1 MNMIT
6 KQMYESWM
14 VEHGQ
19 RFYRMAYS
27 YMKNEQDAL
36 EVISE
41 ATYKGLKNLHRLREP
56 DFFVTW
62 MTRIICA
69 ARSVCFRLRQQR
81 WHFLKLQH
89 LKLSHLW
96 RKTYSIM
103 ICMKRLIC

>member
-62 MTRIICA
+62 MTRIIINTA
-69 ARSVCFRLRQQR
+69 VDELR
-81 WHFLKLQH
+81 
-89 LKLSHLW
+89 
-96 RKTYSIM
+96 RK
-103 ICMKRLIC
+103 KRVFPVASTEMAFSETTASETIASGGKPTAL